1 MAESRFITCPET
13 IDLSLLGEKVG
24 EILRIQHFETEV
36 FPIGPNS
43 LMLRIRRDRTGLKNI
58 VGLGL
63 ESRATLTHNGG
74 DTLSV
79 SIENEWVNKIV
90 ALAVGWFFCLI
101 PFITGIIGCISQG
114 DMPAKITSAVTAA
127 VSDLRYVAPSPYD
140 Y

>member
-1 MAESRFITCPET
+1 MAETRFITCPDT
-13 IDLSLLGEKVG
+13 IDLNLLGEKVG
-24 EILRIQHFETEV
+24 EILRIQHFETELY
-36 FPIGPNS
+36 PIGANS
-43 LMLRIRRDRTGLKNI
+43 VLLRIRRDRTGLKNLI
-58 VGLGL
+58 GLGL
-63 ESRATLTHNGG
+63 ESRATLIHDGG

-79 SIENEWVNKIV
+79 AIENEWVNKII

-114 DMPAKITSAVTAA
+114 DMPAKITSALNAA